1 MFPNVPTLTR
11 RQLFTV
17 GAVAVSGFD
26 LLPTVNPLRATAKE
40 KVKPRG
46 SADFCLFIFLY
57 GGPSHLDSFDVKEGK
72 WMPQDFD
79 VRELVPGT
87 RWPVGLFPKLGEKL
101 NKFAIVRSLE
111 SWETEHE
118 RATYYLHAA
127 HAISPARVA
136 EIPAVG
142 AIVAYE
148 FRDRRKTDDFLPP
161 FVSMNYGTNQVKQGL
176 LDDTYCPL
184 NLDTNNSDPAFIV
197 NDQDRKRFDR
207 RLKFLEAMSQAGA
220 STIGAGTSAVAQINT
235 FRGDALT
242 IMKSAE
248 IPKIL
253 KIEESD
259 HKRYG
264 ASAFGDSCIL
274 ARNILAADRGT
285 RYVSLNH
292 SFWDFHT
299 NIYDKTQKTNQY
311 TLSHEYDA
319 AVAELLADM
328 AATKMPDGRSLL
340 ERTLIVSMGE
350 FGRTPGDLT
359 PGKGRDHHRF
369 AMSALFAGGGV
380 LGGRALGQTDE
391 QGAKVIK
398 PGWGK
403 KRSMYTEDVAAT
415 IYSALGIDWSKQIT
429 NTPSGRVFDY
439 IEAMS
444 GTNFLDVAEIETL
457 FG

>member
-11 RQLFTV
+11 RQLFKV

-26 LLPTVNPLRATAKE
+26 LLPIVNPLRATAKE
-40 KVKPRG
+40 TVHPRG

-57 GGPSHLDSFDVKEGK
+57 GGPSHVDGFDVKEGK
-72 WMPQDFD
+72 WMPEDFD
-79 VRELVPGT
+79 VRETLPGL
-87 RWPVGLFPKLGEKL
+87 RWPVGLYPKLSQKL
-101 NKFAIVRSLE
+101 NKLAIVRSLE

-148 FRDRRKTDDFLPP
+148 FQNRRKSSDFLPP
-161 FVSMNYGTNQVKQGL
+161 FISMNYGSNQVKQGM
-176 LDDTYCPL
+176 LDDTFCPL
-184 NLDTNNSDPAFIV
+184 NLDTHNSDLAFV
-197 NDQDRKRFDR
+197 VADQGRPRFER
-207 RLKFLEAMSQAGA
+207 RLKFLEAINKAGP
-220 STIGAGTSAVAQINT
+220 STIAPNTSAVSQINS
-235 FRGDALT
+235 FRGDAMT
-242 IMKSAE
+242 IMKSTE
-248 IPKIL
+248 VPKIL
-253 KIEESD
+253 KIEDSE

-264 ASAFGDSCIL
+264 GTAFGDSCIL

-285 RYVSLNH
+285 KYISLNH
-292 SFWDFHT
+292 AFWDFHT

-319 AVAELLADM
+319 AVAELLTDM
-328 AATKMPDGRSLL
+328 EGTKTADGRSLL
-340 ERTLIVSMGE
+340 DRTLIVSMGE

-369 AMSALFAGGGV
+369 AMSGLFAGGGV
-380 LGGRALGQTDE
+380 LGGRALGQTDA
-391 QGAKVIK
+391 QGGKVVK
-398 PGWGK
+398 AGWTK

-415 IYSALGIDWSKQIT
+415 IYSALGIDWTKRIT

-439 IEAMS
+439 IESMS
-444 GTNFLDVAEIETL
+444 GTTFLDVAEIVSL
-457 FG
+457 FC